1 MTNTSSNSNGTS
13 LAVFSR
19 KQPLSPIMLTQEYIA
34 EATKAVTSP
43 RKSVELSKS
52 GQLYVPTVRKAVKDL
67 GELSMETL
75 IKVNLVRMNT
85 ALNLA
90 RPMTEAMIEMTAPLV
105 VQHILD
111 DDCDIT
117 LADLRLIFDRA
128 MRGYYGQFY
137 NGIGSADVIRWI
149 DIYIGEK
156 CEEYERWHQ
165 NTYKEPDRF
174 DRSCANKDA
183 ERNAFHEAMVQYEQA
198 KNNKQNQQP

>member
-1 MTNTSSNSNGTS
+1 M
-13 LAVFSR
+13 
-19 KQPLSPIMLTQEYIA
+19 MLTHEYIVA
-34 EATKAVTSP
+34 ATKAVTSP
-43 RKSVELSKS
+43 KKSVELAKS

-90 RPMTEAMIEMTAPLV
+90 RPMSEAMIEMTAPLV
-105 VQHILD
+105 VQHIID
-111 DDCDIT
+111 DDCDVT

-128 MRGYYGQFY
+128 MSGYFGQFY

-149 DIYIGEK
+149 DLYIGEK

-165 NTYKEPDRF
+165 NAYREPDRY
-174 DRSCANKDA
+174 DRSYNNKDA

-198 KNNKQNQQP
+198 KMKKQNEQP

>member
-19 KQPLSPIMLTQEYIA
+19 EQPLSPIMLTHEYIA
-34 EATKAVTSP
+34 TATKDVTSP

-105 VQHILD
+105 VQHILE
-111 DDCDIT
+111 DDCDVT
-117 LADLRLIFDRA
+117 LADLRLIFEGA
-128 MRGYYGQFY
+128 MKGQYGEFY

-149 DIYIGEK
+149 DIYIGVK

-165 NTYKEPDRF
+165 NEYRKPDRYE
-174 DRSCANKDA
+174 RSSSERDKDGK
-183 ERNAFHEAMVQYEQA
+183 AFHEVWANYEQSRHD
-198 KNNKQNQQP
+198 KQNK

>member
-1 MTNTSSNSNGTS
+1 MKNISANSSGTS
-13 LAVFSR
+13 MAVFSR
-19 KQPLSPIMLTQEYIA
+19 EQPLLPMMLSLEYIA

-75 IKVNLVRMNT
+75 IKVNLVRMNA
-85 ALNLA
+85 ALNLS
-90 RPMTEAMIEMTAPLV
+90 RPMTNEMMEITAPLV

>member
-1 MTNTSSNSNGTS
+1 MIT
-13 LAVFSR
+13 
-19 KQPLSPIMLTQEYIA
+19 IEYI
-34 EATKAVTSP
+34 ESTTKAITSP
-43 RKSVELSKS
+43 RKSVELAKS
-52 GQLYVPTVRKAVKDL
+52 GQLYVPTVRRVVK
-67 GELSMETL
+67 ELSDTDMERL
-75 IKVNLVRMNT
+75 IMTYLVRLNVV
-85 ALNLA
+85 LNLA
-90 RPMTEAMIEMTAPLV
+90 RPMNDVMIKTTAGLA
-105 VQHILD
+105 VQHILS
-111 DDCDIT
+111 DDCDVT
-117 LADLRLIFDRA
+117 LADIRIIFERA
-128 MRGYYGQFY
+128 MKGQYGQFY

>member
-1 MTNTSSNSNGTS
+1 MTNTSSSSNATS
-13 LAVFSR
+13 LAVFNR
-19 KQPLSPIMLTQEYIA
+19 EQPLSPMMLTHEYITK
-34 EATKAVTSP
+34 ATKAVTSP
-43 RKSVELSKS
+43 RKSVELAKS

-90 RPMTEAMIEMTAPLV
+90 RPMSESMIEMTAPLV

-128 MRGYYGQFY
+128 TRGYYGQFY

>member
-1 MTNTSSNSNGTS
+1 M
-13 LAVFSR
+13 AVFSR
-19 KQPLSPIMLTQEYIA
+19 EQPLLPMMLSLEYIA

-43 RKSVELSKS
+43 RKSVELSKN

-75 IKVNLVRMNT
+75 IKVNLVRMNA
-85 ALNLA
+85 ALNLS
-90 RPMTEAMIEMTAPLV
+90 RPMTNEMMEITAPLV